1 MKMQS
6 LSKKK
11 EENVIEKRKLT
22 NELYLIQKRKK
33 LKRKKHF
40 DRYYNNENYRMKS
53 LLRSRI
59 IIALKNNNK
68 SMSTMKLLGCSIEQL
83 WNHLEKQ
90 FKKGMTRENQ
100 GLWHIDHIK
109 PCAAFDLTKLEEQ
122 QKCFHYTNLQ
132 PLWAK
137 ENLMKSDKYEKTN
150 CLSD

>member
-1 MKMQS
+1 MKMRN
-6 LSKKK
+6 LSEKK
-11 EENVIEKRKLT
+11 EESVIEKRKLT

-53 LLRSRI
+53 LLRTRI
-59 IIALKNNNK
+59 ITALKNNIK
-68 SMSTMKLLGCSIEQL
+68 SISTMKLTGCSIEQL
-83 WNHLEKQ
+83 WLHIEKQ
-90 FKKGMTRENQ
+90 FKPGMTRENQ

-109 PCAAFDLTKLEEQ
+109 PCAAFDLSKPEEQ

-137 ENLMKSDKYEKTN
+137 ENLMKSDKYEKTYN
-150 CLSD
+150 LPD

>member
-1 MKMQS
+1 MRS
-6 LSKKK
+6 LSEKK
-11 EENVIEKRKLT
+11 EESVIEKRKLT

-40 DRYYNNENYRMKS
+40 DRYYNNENYRMKH

-59 IIALKNNNK
+59 ILALKNNSK
-68 SMSTMKLLGCSIEQL
+68 SMSTIKLIGCSIEQL
-83 WNHLEKQ
+83 WLHIEKQ
-90 FKKGMTRENQ
+90 FKPGMTRENQ

-109 PCAAFDLTKLEEQ
+109 PCAAFDLSKPEEQ

-137 ENLMKSDKYEKTN
+137 ENLMKSDKYEKTYN
-150 CLSD
+150 LSD